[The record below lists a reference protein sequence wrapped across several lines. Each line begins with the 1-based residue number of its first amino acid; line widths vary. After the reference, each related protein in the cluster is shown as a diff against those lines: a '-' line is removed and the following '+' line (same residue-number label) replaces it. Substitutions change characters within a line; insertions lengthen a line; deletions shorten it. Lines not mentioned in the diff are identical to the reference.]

1 MHPEAISAVAKMFVE
16 IGARSRKSNKKNIV
30 EWYAT
35 SLGNVAFDREL
46 LEAYEKSV
54 QAFIDKSGCS
64 KTHSF
69 PVVKKELAEYVAYV
83 SKYPDSAAEKLQ
95 EVIKGYKSYAIVRNV
110 YRAVDGIKLR
120 VSGPLSFGA
129 VTMFFCSEDKFAEMI
144 ECVESTNGEELTP
157 ELIKQRS
164 DYISHKRE
172 ELLDRVVMHYQVCA
186 EPYKATE
193 LALEAFSKALDV
205 LRYVGGSI
213 ERQKLDIKLGGTA
226 KQEAYLIVSDGEIA
240 QLFIKSRSFLIDEE
254 ALSLMEDLQW
264 RKICELQ
271 SKVKP
276 TYLEDALL
284 RAVKWYSSAAA
295 QDLEST
301 EFLHYVLALETLFTS
316 KDKSLP
322 VSATIAEGVAF
333 LISDKADVRIRMKKR
348 VKELYDRR
356 SDISHGA
363 SHEVDKESLDYLAA
377 LVQVCIRMLLDKT
390 GFIKER
396 VDLTNLIEARKYFG
410 PEDVQV

>member
-16 IGARSRKSNKKNIV
+16 VGERSRKNNKNIV

-35 SLGNVAFDREL
+35 SLGDIAFDREL

-54 QAFIDKSGCS
+54 QKFIDKVGCS
-64 KTHSF
+64 QTHSF
-69 PVVKKELAEYVAYV
+69 PVVKKELAEYAAYV
-83 SKYPDSAAEKLQ
+83 AKNPGSAVEKLQ
-95 EVIKGYKSYAIVRNV
+95 EVIKSYESYTTVHDI
-110 YRAVDGIKLR
+110 YRAIDGVELR
-120 VSGPLSFGA
+120 VAGPLSFGS
-129 VTMFFCSEDKFAEMI
+129 VTMFFCSEDKFAEMVAR
-144 ECVESTNGEELTP
+144 VELTSGEELTP
-157 ELIKQRS
+157 EQIQQRN
-164 DYISHKRE
+164 DYIFHKRE
-172 ELLDRVVMHYQVCA
+172 GLLNRVVMHYQVCA

-213 ERQKLDIKLGGTA
+213 ERQKLNIKLGGSA
-226 KQEAYLIVSDGEIA
+226 KQEAYLVVADGEIA
-240 QLFIKSRSFLIDEE
+240 QLFIKSRSFRIDDE
-254 ALSLMEDLQW
+254 ALTLMDELQW
-264 RKICELQ
+264 RKICDLQ
-271 SKVKP
+271 SKLKP

-295 QDLEST
+295 QELEST

-333 LISDKADVRIRMKKR
+333 LISDKSDVRIRIMKR
-348 VKELYDRR
+348 VKGLYDRR

-363 SHEVDKESLDYLAA
+363 SHEVDKESLDYLAG

-396 VDLTNLIEARKYFG
+396 VDLTSLIEARKYFG
-410 PEDVQV
+410 SEDVQV